1 MSCAAGQTPPAE
13 TPEQS
18 EREQSAPAG
27 EADRLIG
34 GEVEAGSGRLPG
46 FYRWLNI
53 GLYVL
58 TIMYLI
64 LNRVESYAILLVLAV
79 ALTVWTI
86 YFATQKKPPEP

>member
-1 MSCAAGQTPPAE
+1 VSFAAGQTPPADS
-13 TPEQS
+13 PEQT
-18 EREQSAPAG
+18 EPG
-27 EADRLIG
+27 PEAEHLIG

-58 TIMYLI
+58 TIMYLL

-79 ALTVWTI
+79 ALTAWTI

>member
-1 MSCAAGQTPPAE
+1 MTFAAGQTPRETEDQPAG
-13 TPEQS
+13 P
-18 EREQSAPAG
+18 APADDT
-27 EADRLIG
+27 DRLIG
-34 GEVEAGSGRLPG
+34 GEVEAGTGRLPG

-53 GLYVL
+53 GLYLV

-79 ALTVWTI
+79 ALAAWTI

>member
-1 MSCAAGQTPPAE
+1 MTFAAGQTPPEMENHPAE
-13 TPEQS
+13 SRPTDD
-18 EREQSAPAG
+18 
-27 EADRLIG
+27 ADRLIG
-34 GEVEAGSGRLPG
+34 GEVEAGTGRLPG

-53 GLYVL
+53 GLYLV

-79 ALTVWTI
+79 ALAAWTI

>member
-1 MSCAAGQTPPAE
+1 MSAVRTEGEPSQEPAADSQPAE
-13 TPEQS
+13 D
-18 EREQSAPAG
+18 
-27 EADRLIG
+27 DRLIG

-53 GLYVL
+53 GLYVAA
-58 TIMYLI
+58 IMYLI

-79 ALTVWTI
+79 ALTAWTI

>member
-1 MSCAAGQTPPAE
+1 MTFAAGQAPPETESQPAE
-13 TPEQS
+13 TG
-18 EREQSAPAG
+18 PADDP
-27 EADRLIG
+27 DRLIG
-34 GEVEAGSGRLPG
+34 GEVEAGTGRLPG

-53 GLYVL
+53 GLYLV

-79 ALTVWTI
+79 ALGAWTI

>member
-1 MSCAAGQTPPAE
+1 VSFAAGQTPPADSPEE
-13 TPEQS
+13 TEPR
-18 EREQSAPAG
+18 REG
-27 EADRLIG
+27 EADHLIG

-58 TIMYLI
+58 TIMYLL

-79 ALTVWTI
+79 ALTAWTI

>member
-1 MSCAAGQTPPAE
+1 MSFAAGQTPPAE

-18 EREQSAPAG
+18 EPQAPGDAP
-27 EADRLIG
+27 LIG

-53 GLYVL
+53 TLYVL
-58 TIMYLI
+58 AIMYLI

-79 ALTVWTI
+79 ALAAWTI